1 MLYDI
6 KNETL
11 LASAPSTLVLDNG
24 TLITGSISDIQV
36 LANAGYYTVRND
48 SPTQPENTIE
58 DVSLRTVSLDK
69 PYVDVTRV
77 WITPPVVVPQS
88 ISPRQ
93 IRLWFIQNNIPLSTV
108 ENAINSIEDNILR
121 ETTKVEWEYSP
132 YVERNHPM
140 INTLGAILGL
150 TPEIIDQAFITASN
164 L

>member
-11 LASAPSTLVLDNG
+11 LASAPPTLVLDNG

-108 ENAINSIEDNILR
+108 ENAINSIENNVLR

-150 TPEIIDQAFITASN
+150 IPEQIDQAFISASI